1 MSYVSASYGGSASDR
16 QIIERSTLLKED
28 MFSAGDAI
36 MADRGIMVQDLF
48 ACKDICCAMIL
59 SMYFSFK

>member
-28 MFSAGDAI
+28 TFSAGDSV
-36 MADRGIMVQDLF
+36 MADRGIMVQYF
-48 ACKDICCAMIL
+48 YACKDICCATI
-59 SMYFSFK
+59 